1 MGKISPYAAQRR
13 PTHQARLSSS
23 MARHSGTLLGYVL
36 ITVESLLEAAT
47 SLGGWIFGGLVFF
60 SNFLFGASLISVVTC
75 QCPISVYFSLGGSGP

>member
-1 MGKISPYAAQRR
+1 
-13 PTHQARLSSS
+13 

-60 SNFLFGASLISVVTC
+60 FQFFVRGISDTSALSLVSVPSLYISLFGRKRAMI
-75 QCPISVYFSLGGSGP
+75 